1 MTKQEA
7 RKIARERIL
16 KMHDAEKEWASGAIT
31 DYISG
36 VEEFCHAHNIFVFLG
51 TDTEPN
57 TEEIVGLGLM
67 LERTVAVPRVEKDGM
82 HAVVISPYTNFRRNK
97 WNILE
102 PVGGHDITDV
112 DVAVIPLAAFE
123 GLCRIGHGKAYYDKF
138 LLEHECFKIGIAFD
152 CQEVSGVE
160 FEPHD
165 IPLDMLITE
174 KRVILEDKQI
184 LNPFGV

>member
-7 RKIARERIL
+7 RRMARAKIL

-36 VEEFCHAHNIFVFLG
+36 VDEFCHAHNIFVFLG

-67 LERTVAVPRVEKDGM
+67 LERTVAVPRIESDGM
-82 HAVVISPYTNFRRNK
+82 HAVVISPYTNFRRAYM
-97 WNILE
+97 NILE
-102 PVGGHDITDV
+102 PVGGHDIIDI
-112 DVAVIPLAAFE
+112 DVAVVPLAAFQ
-123 GLCRIGHGKAYYDKF
+123 GLNRVGHGKAYYDKF
-138 LLEHECFKIGIAFD
+138 LAGHECFKIGIAFD
-152 CQEVSGVE
+152 CQEVSGVD
-160 FEPHD
+160 FDKHD

-174 KRVILEDKQI
+174 KRVIFKDKQVS
-184 LNPFGV
+184 NPFGE